1 MQLNRIFK
9 EKVQLLTRNAEIA
22 PLSGSRMIGGR
33 SYE

>member
-9 EKVQLLTRNAEIA
+9 EKVQLLTCNAEIA
-22 PLSGSRMIGGR
+22 PRSGCRMIGGR